1 VQRALGKQLS
11 GYIGGIHNAGYW
23 VDRLSIEWTNTF
35 KCKYAI
41 PCNSATSG
49 LLACCMAANIG
60 PGDEVW
66 VSSYTMSASAACAK
80 VLGASVKFID
90 IDLVRYA
97 FDCPRIDTIH
107 RPPDN
112 INMYE
117 WPPKAIIVT
126 NLFGHP
132 AYLTQLRKT
141 CDEHGMVMIE
151 DNAQSPFATENG
163 KYAGTIGHYGVFS
176 FNVHKHIQSGEGGV
190 VTTNDAESAERVRN
204 AVNHGELNPKN
215 PSIGLNLRMTEP
227 IAAIAS
233 AQLGKAHDIIET
245 RRALAEELTDA
256 ANQSAYLIPPVES
269 KGCKHVYY
277 IWACRVLNGKRA
289 AFVAFL
295 SKHCFPAH
303 EGYSIPLHRLF
314 KTNDKCPLTEKMEDK
329 ELVTF
334 EICMWRP
341 NVGEVQKMKRIIKIA
356 GESL

>member
-1 VQRALGKQLS
+1 MQRALGRQLS
-11 GYIGGIHNAGYW
+11 GYVGGIHNAGYW
-23 VDRLSIEWTNTF
+23 VDRLSVEWTNTF
-35 KCKYAI
+35 RCRYAI

-49 LLACCMAANIG
+49 LLACCMAASIG

-66 VSSYTMSASAACAK
+66 ASSYTMSASGACAK

-90 IDLVRYA
+90 IDLVRYSLNS
-97 FDCPRIDTIH
+97 PTS
-107 RPPDN
+107 
-112 INMYE
+112 
-117 WPPKAIIVT
+117 WTTKPKAIIVT

-132 AYLTQLRKT
+132 AYLAQIRRT
-141 CDEHGMVMIE
+141 CDDNGIVMIE
-151 DNAQSPFATENG
+151 DNAQSPFAMENG

-204 AVNHGELNPKN
+204 AVNHGELAAKN

-233 AQLGKAHDIIET
+233 AQLHRAHDIIEN
-245 RRALAEELTDA
+245 RRHLADELTDA

-277 IWACRVLNGKRA
+277 IWACRVLDGKRE
-289 AFVAFL
+289 AFVTFL
-295 SKHCFPAH
+295 NKHCFPVRA
-303 EGYSIPLHRLF
+303 GYSIPLHRLF
-314 KTNDKCPLTEKMEDK
+314 KTNDQCPLTERMEDR
-329 ELVTF
+329 ELVSF

-341 NVGEVQKMKRIIKIA
+341 NTSEVSKMKRIIKIA